1 MACNRETMKTIE
13 LAQVGG
19 SLAEYAQDVG
29 DEPLILTLH
38 GEPRAAIIAY
48 KDLSSTY
55 SLQTEA
61 EEEIIPQEG
70 ESLLSYLAR
79 VEAQYKAE
87 GGIPL
92 EQVKRELGMTSSLEH
107 LPIAVYPK
115 RSLNHAN
122 RPEGTPP

>member
-1 MACNRETMKTIE
+1 MACDRETMKTIE
-13 LAQVGG
+13 LEQIGG
-19 SLAEYAQDVG
+19 SLAEYAQNVG

-48 KDLSSTY
+48 KNLSSTY
-55 SLQTEA
+55 SPQTEA

-79 VEAQYKAE
+79 VEAQYKAK

-92 EQVKRELGMTSSLEH
+92 GQVKRELGMASSLEH
-107 LPIAVYPK
+107 VPITVYPK

-122 RPEGTPP
+122 